1 MSLLTGASLWQND
14 DTNKKRISTM
24 KKPEKIASYNDVEE
38 NLNRYGNT
46 TPATIDDLNKSNEIK
61 SNRVSELINKMTSI
75 NVDNDGNKLSNFTP
89 IQNPEM
95 TNIREEPSNKNRFDA
110 PPMRLP
116 GQQSMGYEKPN
127 FSSQNLPSQNF
138 SSQNLPSQNF
148 SSNDSNLV
156 NLSNYRN
163 VYQQQPSN
171 ITTKPY
177 YSNIG
182 IHTDTDN
189 KLLEKINYMIH
200 LLEEQQSEKTNN
212 ITEEFI
218 LYTFFGVFIIYVLD
232 SFARTGKYIR

>member
-24 KKPEKIASYNDVEE
+24 KKPEKLASYNEVEE
-38 NLNRYGNT
+38 NLNKYGNS
-46 TPATIDDLNKSNEIK
+46 TPATIDDLNKSNEMK

-95 TNIREEPSNKNRFDA
+95 TNIREDPSNQKRFDA

-127 FSSQNLPSQNF
+127 FSSQSLS
-138 SSQNLPSQNF
+138 SQNF
-148 SSNDSNLV
+148 SSNDSNLA

-163 VYQQQPSN
+163 VYQQQPSSV
-171 ITTKPY
+171 TTKPY
-177 YSNIG
+177 YSNMG
-182 IHTDTDN
+182 IHTGTDN

>member
-95 TNIREEPSNKNRFDA
+95 TNIREDPSNQNRFD
-110 PPMRLP
+110 
-116 GQQSMGYEKPN
+116 
-127 FSSQNLPSQNF
+127 NLIQIHHDPSQRQIVNF
-138 SSQNLPSQNF
+138 FKS
-148 SSNDSNLV
+148 
-156 NLSNYRN
+156 
-163 VYQQQPSN
+163 
-171 ITTKPY
+171 
-177 YSNIG
+177 
-182 IHTDTDN
+182 
-189 KLLEKINYMIH
+189 
-200 LLEEQQSEKTNN
+200 
-212 ITEEFI
+212 I
-218 LYTFFGVFIIYVLD
+218 L
-232 SFARTGKYIR
+232 SFA